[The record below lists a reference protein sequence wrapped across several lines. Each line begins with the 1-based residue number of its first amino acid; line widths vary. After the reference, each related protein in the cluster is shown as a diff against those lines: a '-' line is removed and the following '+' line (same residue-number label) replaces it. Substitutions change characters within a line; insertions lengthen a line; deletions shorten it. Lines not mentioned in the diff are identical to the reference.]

1 MFGTQPDKCRKVSTS
16 IAARNQSSSQSQHQP
31 VEDKDD
37 EPEEVNLN
45 NFVCVPA
52 HDNAL
57 QL

>member
-1 MFGTQPDKCRKVSTS
+1 MFGTQPDKCRKVSTG
-16 IAARNQSSSQSQHQP
+16 IAARIQSSSKSQHQL

-45 NFVCVPA
+45 NFACVQV